1 MARVNRAL
9 EVFSL
14 VLEVRGSPTDNDND
28 DDDDDYDDYDDDDE
42 DDDDDNVVVFCVRFS
57 LAMDSTPRASPAP
70 PASKG
75 EGMASAPRASRGS
88 TPTAS
93 RSASRLVKEASA
105 DKPARAASSN
115 SLKQK
120 MVSKVDE
127 PPRPS
132 KADEQLKALKAD
144 FDGLRSHLTCKI
156 CDRLLYQPYTIAC
169 GHTYCYTCLC
179 TWFLNL
185 KQNKSKLTCPD
196 CRLDVKHLPA
206 PAYVIRDMTA
216 LFIARADLLPPGE
229 TLAEHKK
236 WQQEDADAIQKDREN
251 ADPRTGGLFKG
262 LFNAPPHP
270 LRPSLH
276 IVRDQEDGVDRC
288 PICTWELE
296 DGGCTQCGLVFDETG
311 EVSWDNSFTGFS
323 DMDEMSEQDVDD
335 LDAAMGLEEGE
346 FEGFGDPMDGWQDY
360 VGDHQPRANF
370 LMRRFLQHNNT
381 GPRRPMSHSEAGSRR
396 SYSQS
401 IVSDIYGDEMDT
413 VEEEDEEEDSE
424 MNDFIDD
431 AAMESSTSAS
441 GASSTPGQTP
451 QPPTDRPRA
460 RARARPVVEESETSS
475 TISSVLEE
483 EEEDEDD
490 EDDAGPVHRG
500 QRPQAQRPR
509 ASNHVLNRANGTRS
523 RFARV
528 VAPSSSA
535 STDASTDDLDE
546 DTQAL
551 LEEEGWMRQTD
562 DDEMDEED
570 GDSDGGATTVGWEP
584 LANSNDRSRMG
595 GSLTP
600 TADRPRPSAPI
611 RPPSRVGNLQAHDAS
626 RGIRRRSSVLSN
638 ANRHYEDGEADDD
651 DSDQDGDLSMAM
663 HSLRNRR
670 SQQMMRNGIA
680 LQNAPNRF
688 ASQGTNAVNE
698 ADTDDNSDNS
708 QAGLGRRATHTQRR
722 EYDPRISWM
731 FAAHQAALQQHQ
743 IGGNL
748 IDIESR
754 SITPLNRPPTSNRNR
769 QSPAPASFSPFHP
782 PARMRTPLMDNSN
795 FGLRIMAS
803 PNRRSAM
810 SPALPAANVMESAMR
825 NDRTPSVSS
834 TSTDSVILTPGSSA
848 ASSQYSI
855 DQTART
861 QAVAAMDMIDRPQS
875 RVSARPP
882 SAAGRRGSA
891 NFSPVYQNFPGPNG
905 MHVPVSAVPARPANP
920 WAAYVSRTIRAR
932 NSRLGLREQSSTATL
947 RPTSSRANIR
957 DPASSSPAMRTQP
970 SRIGLRPQPSGRR
983 LNAQPSTRALR
994 TPPSPGPNG
1003 QTGSPPM
1010 ARVPPGMT
1018 PDDLSARA
1026 RELRNT
1032 REQALGLAST
1042 VPARTNPFSSGFRRP
1057 SNAANMPPLTQ
1068 AQNFSQHVRSNSNES
1083 MGSVNSAGTVHNAS
1097 PGPSLGRRRSNRN
1110 MMNAPPPGVLPPSE
1124 AFTSPVT
1131 AFANNA
1137 YRSRQ
1142 GSNIGSLPAFEP
1154 PNQTNNRTVNP
1165 VATGQL
1171 I

>member
-1 MARVNRAL
+1 
-9 EVFSL
+9 
-14 VLEVRGSPTDNDND
+14 
-28 DDDDDYDDYDDDDE
+28 
-42 DDDDDNVVVFCVRFS
+42 
-57 LAMDSTPRASPAP
+57 
-70 PASKG
+70 
-75 EGMASAPRASRGS
+75 MASAPRASRGS

-105 DKPARAASSN
+105 DKPVRAASSN

-120 MVSKVDE
+120 MLAKGDE
-127 PPRPS
+127 QPRPS
-132 KADEQLKALKAD
+132 KADEQLKSLKSE

-179 TWFLNL
+179 TWFMNL
-185 KQNKSKLTCPD
+185 KGKSKLTCPD
-196 CRLDVKHLPA
+196 CRVDVKHLPA

-216 LFIARADLLPPGE
+216 VFVARADLLPPGE
-229 TLAEHKK
+229 TQEEHKK
-236 WQQEDADAIQKDREN
+236 WLQEDTDAIQKDREN
-251 ADPRTGGLFKG
+251 TDPRTGGLFKG

-276 IVRDQEDGVDRC
+276 IMRDQEDGVDRC

-323 DMDEMSEQDVDD
+323 DMDEMSEQDADD
-335 LDAAMGLEEGE
+335 LDAALGLEEGE

-360 VGDHQPRANF
+360 LGDPGAGF
-370 LMRRFLQHNNT
+370 VMRRFLQHNNT
-381 GPRRPMSHSEAGSRR
+381 GPRRHMSHSEAGSRR

-401 IVSDIYGDEMDT
+401 IVSDVYGDEMDT

-431 AAMESSTSAS
+431 DGALESSTSAS

-451 QPPTDRPRA
+451 QPHPNRTQA

-475 TISSVLEE
+475 TISSVVEE
-483 EEEDEDD
+483 EEEDEDEDDD
-490 EDDAGPVHRG
+490 EDDAGPVRRG
-500 QRPQAQRPR
+500 QRPAAQRSRVP
-509 ASNHVLNRANGTRS
+509 NPVLSRANGTRS

-535 STDASTDDLDE
+535 STDASHDDLDE

-562 DDEMDEED
+562 DDEMVEED

-600 TADRPRPSAPI
+600 TADRQRPSAPI
-611 RPPSRVGNLQAHDAS
+611 RPPSRVGNLRTLDAS
-626 RGIRRRSSVLSN
+626 RGLRRRSSVLSN
-638 ANRHYEDGEADDD
+638 ANPHYEDGEADDD
-651 DSDQDGDLSMAM
+651 DSDQDGDLSSMAM
-663 HSLRNRR
+663 NSLRNRR
-670 SQQMMRNGIA
+670 SQQMMRNGPGF
-680 LQNAPNRF
+680 PNVSTRF
-688 ASQGTNAVNE
+688 APPGGNTVNE

-708 QAGLGRRATHTQRR
+708 QAGLGRRRPTRTERR

-743 IGGNL
+743 AGGNL

-769 QSPAPASFSPFHP
+769 QSPAPASFSPFLP

-795 FGLRIMAS
+795 FGARVMAS
-803 PNRRSAM
+803 PNRRSAV
-810 SPALPAANVMESAMR
+810 SPALPTANIMESAMR
-825 NDRTPSVSS
+825 NDRTSS
-834 TSTDSVILTPGSSA
+834 FSSASNDSVILTPGSSA

-875 RVSARPP
+875 RISARPP

-891 NFSPVYQNFPGPNG
+891 NFSPVYPNFPPPNLG
-905 MHVPVSAVPARPANP
+905 IHAPASAVPPRPANP
-920 WAAYVSRTIRAR
+920 WAAYVSRSIRAR

-947 RPTSSRANIR
+947 RPTSSRANLR
-957 DPASSSPAMRTQP
+957 DNAAPSPVMRTQP
-970 SRIGLRPQPSGRR
+970 SRIGLRPQPSVRR

-994 TPPSPGPNG
+994 TPPSPGPSG
-1003 QTGSPPM
+1003 HVAGPSM
-1010 ARVPPGMT
+1010 VRVPMG

-1032 REQALGLAST
+1032 REQALGLSNS

-1057 SNAANMPPLTQ
+1057 SNAGSTPPMPQ
-1068 AQNFSQHVRSNSNES
+1068 GQIISQHVRSNSNES
-1083 MGSVNSAGTVHNAS
+1083 MGSVNSAGTAHDVS
-1097 PGPSLGRRRSNRN
+1097 TGPSLGRRRSNRN

-1131 AFANNA
+1131 AYANNA

-1142 GSNIGSLPAFEP
+1142 GNNIGPLAYEPA
-1154 PNQTNNRTVNP
+1154 NQQTNRATNP